1 MLILLY
7 LIIIGILAGLVG
19 SIIGIGG
26 GVLIVPALTLIL
38 KVPIKYALGTSII
51 CVMVTSLSTS
61 SRFLRKNLVNIPL
74 GLTLEIP
81 TTIGGIIGSFSVA
94 FLNNKILFI
103 IFASFTAA
111 AGIFV
116 YVKNRLSLLQ
126 KKFPVNL
133 KDNNSN
139 NNNNNNNYNSSSNN
153 YNNKNNNINANNKT
167 GLSMFSSKYYDENLR
182 NEMNYKVGHTFYGG
196 IVSFFA
202 GIFSG
207 LLGIGGGV
215 LKVPAMNIIM
225 GVPLKV
231 ATATSNYMIGITA
244 VVSSIIYFFNGYINT
259 GLTIPVLVGVVGG
272 ATIGSYLA
280 VKLKNIYISIIILLI
295 FILISITMFLRAFG
309 ILSY

>member
-7 LIIIGILAGLVG
+7 LIIIGMLAGLVG

-51 CVMVTSLSTS
+51 CVMVTSLSAS

-103 IFASFTAA
+103 IFASFIAA

-116 YVKNRLSLLQ
+116 YVKNRLPLLQ
-126 KKFPVNL
+126 KKSPVSL
-133 KDNNSN
+133 KNNSSSKN
-139 NNNNNNNYNSSSNN
+139 NNNSSSNN
-153 YNNKNNNINANNKT
+153 NNKNYNNNNNSSSNKIEP
-167 GLSMFSSKYYDENLR
+167 SIFSSKYYDENLR
-182 NEMNYKVGHTFYGG
+182 NEINYKVGYTFYGG

-244 VVSSIIYFFNGYINT
+244 VVSSIIYFFNGYINST
-259 GLTIPVLVGVVGG
+259 LTIPVLVGVVGG
-272 ATIGSYLA
+272 ATFGSYLA

-295 FILISITMFLRAFG
+295 FILISTTMFLRAFG
-309 ILSY
+309 VLSY